1 MYYINLYLN
10 LPYNLHLIKYICIK
24 FLYNVVKTMYL
35 VAIDSCSLT
44 TTTLADVQTLF
55 KYKKKR
61 ERERERERWTG
72 KKERWK
78 DD

>member
-35 VAIDSCSLT
+35 AAIDSCSLT

-55 KYKKKR
+55 K
-61 ERERERERWTG
+61 
-72 KKERWK
+72 
-78 DD
+78 